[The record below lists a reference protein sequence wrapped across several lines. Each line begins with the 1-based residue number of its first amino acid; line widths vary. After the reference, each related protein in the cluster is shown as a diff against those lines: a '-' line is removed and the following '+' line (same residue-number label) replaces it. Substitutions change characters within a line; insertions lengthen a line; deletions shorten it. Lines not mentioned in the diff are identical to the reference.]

1 MFVNGCMNQLLLLQ
15 IMAATKFENMVF
27 PTQETPSPTHRRRTG
42 RRERRRAAS
51 EGRKNR
57 VSCLKCDIRSAP
69 VDHRRHFWAACK
81 SCHQERIS
89 RSSVSSGAGNSYL
102 AGWEVRNDD
111 GPRTSAD
118 EGVREPCFFW
128 LDQYRWSAPG
138 ALFDVANPATTY
150 ATTRGSHQRRGIA
163 DATRVA
169 TTPEV
174 VVEIPINSINRR
186 NRTPSLIPT
195 IIHPNPPLIIPTL
208 RLLHTTIHTTIH
220 LRLLPLLRFPL
231 SISRSSSSSSSNG
244 FIQRATFST
253 TTPLFPLFPRLTPN
267 PCCRMPCSRR
277 RRSTTSTLIIPL
289 FPRLTTCRCHLT
301 SIAFR
306 PRRLPPQ
313 LTLHHLSR

>member
-118 EGVREPCFFW
+118 EGVRGTVFF
-128 LDQYRWSAPG
+128 LAGPIQMVG
-138 ALFDVANPATTY
+138 T
-150 ATTRGSHQRRGIA
+150 GSTVRCRKSCY
-163 DATRVA
+163 DLRNDKRVA
-169 TTPEV
+169 SAARYRGRDSCD
-174 VVEIPINSINRR
+174 NSWIYIY
-186 NRTPSLIPT
+186 SLK
-195 IIHPNPPLIIPTL
+195 
-208 RLLHTTIHTTIH
+208 
-220 LRLLPLLRFPL
+220 FGY
-231 SISRSSSSSSSNG
+231 SNHELVN
-244 FIQRATFST
+244 FD
-253 TTPLFPLFPRLTPN
+253 
-267 PCCRMPCSRR
+267 
-277 RRSTTSTLIIPL
+277 
-289 FPRLTTCRCHLT
+289 
-301 SIAFR
+301 
-306 PRRLPPQ
+306 
-313 LTLHHLSR
+313 